1 MSNRDYCDLVYSW
14 FQCESTADEEGNR
27 IVNKSQVNYSHIGQQ
42 LGMDRRTVTRYVKK
56 LVELGLLVEEGPG
69 YTLQKLEPCAATLV
83 PFVTLRQIQNA
94 LHKNSV
100 SIFVYLLNRF
110 IANKYEPFMVTYAE
124 LKKYIGIS
132 TATASNNVIIADI
145 LKVLQKLELIQYHI
159 VYTEDKHAHL
169 EILSVRNV
177 I

>member
-1 MSNRDYCDLVYSW
+1 
-14 FQCESTADEEGNR
+14 
-27 IVNKSQVNYSHIGQQ
+27 
-42 LGMDRRTVTRYVKK
+42 
-56 LVELGLLVEEGPG
+56 
-69 YTLQKLEPCAATLV
+69 
-83 PFVTLRQIQNA
+83 
-94 LHKNSV
+94 
-100 SIFVYLLNRF
+100 
-110 IANKYEPFMVTYAE
+110 MVTYAE